1 MNIVLS
7 PDAQA
12 KAQQI
17 PDFVKRLERFIND
30 QYRMEQ
36 WRRQRLTV
44 IQTVMSIEPETGL
57 ACREGHWVA
66 TGELPADFD
75 LERFIQ
81 EQRKIR
87 IDQVAGL

>member
-17 PDFVKRLERFIND
+17 PDFFERLERFIND

-44 IQTVMSIEPETGL
+44 NQTLMSTTETGL
-57 ACREGHWVA
+57 ACQEGHWVA

-81 EQRKIR
+81 DQRKMR

>member
-17 PDFVKRLERFIND
+17 PDFIERPERFIND

-36 WRRQRLTV
+36 WRRQRLAV
-44 IQTVMSIEPETGL
+44 IQTVISSETETGL
-57 ACREGHWVA
+57 ACQEGHWVA

-81 EQRKIR
+81 EQRKMR